1 MKVLAVAGSGDRTAV
16 ARRLVERLESVF
28 EQHDLDD
35 GSFDRM
41 EPARQF
47 QENRRELS
55 GELSKE
61 QKRPFES
68 LFVDFNQVLDSFE
81 SVPESSRGLV
91 DRLLGI

>member
-1 MKVLAVAGSGDRTAV
+1 
-16 ARRLVERLESVF
+16 
-28 EQHDLDD
+28 
-35 GSFDRM
+35 SFDRM

-47 QENRRELS
+47 QEDRAELS
-55 GELSKE
+55 SELSKE